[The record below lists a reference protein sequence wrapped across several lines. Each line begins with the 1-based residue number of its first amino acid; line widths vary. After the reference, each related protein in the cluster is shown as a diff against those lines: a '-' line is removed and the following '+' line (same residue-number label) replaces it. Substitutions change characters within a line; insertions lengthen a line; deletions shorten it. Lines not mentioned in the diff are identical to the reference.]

1 MAELLNMASQFR
13 GLPMGDLIGAPI
25 KAACDA
31 QVMLAHSTASFID
44 TVGIE
49 RDDKGVSKG
58 PRQVKFQYK
67 RLVENP
73 LYDSTKADSEP
84 FVTQDVEINVPL
96 LAIVP
101 IPNLG
106 IDTLDV
112 TFDME
117 VKSAV
122 TDKSSFEAT
131 AGAKIEGHI
140 GGGWWGASVEISGSV
155 TSKSENTRTSDNSA
169 RYHVAVHAKDKGT
182 PEGLSRVLDMLH
194 QSIVPN
200 VIRETATTPTP

>member
-1 MAELLNMASQFR
+1 
-13 GLPMGDLIGAPI
+13 MGDLIGAPI

-49 RDDKGVSKG
+49 RDKDGKTIG
-58 PRQVKFQYK
+58 PRQVKFEYK
-67 RLVENP
+67 RMAENP
-73 LYDSTKADSEP
+73 AYDPSVPSSP
-84 FVTQDVEINVPL
+84 RFIQQDVEINVPL

-106 IDTLDV
+106 VDTLDV

-117 VKSAV
+117 VKSAA
-122 TDKSSFEAT
+122 TDKSSLEIQ
-131 AGAKIEGHI
+131 AGAKVSGSF
-140 GGGWWGASVEISGSV
+140 WGVSVEVSGSV
-155 TSKSENTRTSDNSA
+155 TSKSENTRSSDNSA
-169 RYHVAVHAKDKGT
+169 RYHVQVHAKDKGT

-194 QSIVPN
+194 QSIVPT
-200 VIRETATTPTP
+200 VKERSTASVL